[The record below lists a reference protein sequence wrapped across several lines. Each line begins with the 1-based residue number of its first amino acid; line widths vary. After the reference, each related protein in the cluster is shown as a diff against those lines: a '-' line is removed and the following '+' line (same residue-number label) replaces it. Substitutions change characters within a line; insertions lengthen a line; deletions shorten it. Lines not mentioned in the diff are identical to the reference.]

1 MRTLAFRLSLVLIFT
16 IPWETVIEHPTLG
29 SASRLIG
36 VAAAMCWVLA
46 VVTSGRIRRPG
57 VFHAAT
63 AAFVVWNGITI
74 FWTGSADRTIEHLA
88 TWTQLFVMT
97 LMFWDLYTTR
107 SSIHAGLQMFV
118 LGGYVIAASTL
129 VSYLS
134 GAAFYANRYTAAGT
148 SPDDVGA
155 VLALAMPAAWFL
167 AMSRPSPA
175 GGWLLRSLNY
185 LYIPAAFMGIA
196 LSATRAALIA
206 ALPATI
212 FGLGSMW
219 RLKATSRLGLVVAS
233 VIAVLALLPL
243 VPEASLQRL
252 GSTGTEMSGGDLN
265 GRLQL
270 WSEGLESFAEHP
282 VLGIGSNMYRSV
294 NTEGKVAHNSF
305 ISVLIELGSV
315 GFLVFAIVLALAAS
329 ACWRHPAWERG
340 LWVSL
345 LATWAVSAMTLT
357 WEYRKPTWLVFGLV
371 VASAA
376 VARRERADARGCAND
391 SVRRAPVAAG
401 PGRICSSR
409 A

>member
-1 MRTLAFRLSLVLIFT
+1 
-16 IPWETVIEHPTLG
+16 
-29 SASRLIG
+29 
-36 VAAAMCWVLA
+36 
-46 VVTSGRIRRPG
+46 
-57 VFHAAT
+57 
-63 AAFVVWNGITI
+63 
-74 FWTGSADRTIEHLA
+74 
-88 TWTQLFVMT
+88 
-97 LMFWDLYTTR
+97 
-107 SSIHAGLQMFV
+107 
-118 LGGYVIAASTL
+118 
-129 VSYLS
+129 
-134 GAAFYANRYTAAGT
+134 
-148 SPDDVGA
+148 
-155 VLALAMPAAWFL
+155 
-167 AMSRPSPA
+167 
-175 GGWLLRSLNY
+175 
-185 LYIPAAFMGIA
+185 
-196 LSATRAALIA
+196 
-206 ALPATI
+206 
-212 FGLGSMW
+212 
-219 RLKATSRLGLVVAS
+219 
-233 VIAVLALLPL
+233 
-243 VPEASLQRL
+243 
-252 GSTGTEMSGGDLN
+252 MSGGDLN

-329 ACWRHPAWERG
+329 ACWRHPVWERG